1 MLDNLTDFVRRAV
14 TALGYPGI
22 LAAMV
27 AENLF
32 PPIPSEIVLP
42 LAGYEVFRGNLGF
55 ALTVLAATAGSLI
68 GALILYAIGRFGGRP
83 VIDRWG
89 RVLRVTHADVDRAE
103 RWFDRWGDWVV
114 LLSRMIPLV
123 RSVVSIP
130 AGILEMSVPRFIL
143 LTTIG
148 SLLWNLLLIGAGYQ
162 LGSRWEDVAAVVGPF
177 SDVMKVVAV
186 VALVAAG
193 VWLWRHRRP
202 ATPTPTRPA

>member
-1 MLDNLTDFVRRAV
+1 MLDSLTEFVRRAV
-14 TALGYPGI
+14 TTLGYPGI

-55 ALTVLAATAGSLI
+55 GLTVLAATLGSLI
-68 GALILYAIGRFGGRP
+68 GALILYAIGRYGGRP
-83 VIDRWG
+83 AVDRWG
-89 RVLRVTHADVDRAE
+89 RVLRVSNADVDRAE

-130 AGILEMSVPRFIL
+130 AGILEMPLLRFIV

-148 SLLWNLLLIGAGYQ
+148 SLLWNLLLVGAGYQ
-162 LGSRWEDVAAVVGPF
+162 LGNRWEDVSAVVGSF

-186 VALVAAG
+186 LAVVAVAI
-193 VWLWRHRRP
+193 WLWRRRT
-202 ATPTPTRPA
+202 ATPTRPA

>member
-1 MLDNLTDFVRRAV
+1 MLDNLTDLVRRAV

-42 LAGYEVFRGNLGF
+42 LAGYEVFRGNLAFG
-55 ALTVLAATAGSLI
+55 LTVLAATLGSLI
-68 GALILYAIGRFGGRP
+68 GALILYAVGRYGGRP

-89 RVLRVTHADVDRAE
+89 RVLRVTQSDVDRAE

-130 AGILEMSVPRFIL
+130 AGILEMSILRFAV
-143 LTTIG
+143 LTAIG
-148 SLLWNLLLIGAGYQ
+148 SLLWNLLLVGAGYQ
-162 LGSRWEDVAAVVGPF
+162 LGNRWEDVSALVGRF

-186 VALVAAG
+186 LAVVAAG
-193 VWLWRHRRP
+193 VWLWRRRRP
-202 ATPTPTRPA
+202 ATTGPA